1 VLGVDM
7 YFFDNGKEAF
17 DYLNNYIITQAKET
31 IEIQLFIW
39 RDDAIGRKIADSILE
54 AANRGVKVN
63 IYKDSLGAIFELAE
77 ENKKSLF
84 HDSLSL
90 DMKIKSYLMDMFYP
104 MKGKNKFWSLG
115 NDDYINK
122 FKTHCNINLYNDKVL
137 NNHSKYLIVDN
148 EILIISGMNF
158 EQKEYSK
165 DLLSRKYYDF
175 MVVEKSKDLVS
186 RFKESNDDN
195 RLNLK
200 EPSMSINFYKNDR
213 NSFNIKEGYIN
224 CIEQSEKQ
232 IDLVMAYLDNN
243 EIIDILIKKCKSGI
257 VLNIYVPQRSNIQ
270 KDLNLKVLKKIFV
283 STSGKVNIFL
293 CKEMIHG
300 KFIMIDN
307 SYVNFGSANL
317 NNAGLNLMFETNI
330 GFFSDNHKLTNLI
343 NNVLYKIKADSI
355 LVKRPSFKYNPLR
368 AFVEYIFTS

>member
-1 VLGVDM
+1 M

-17 DYLNNYIITQAKET
+17 DYLNNYVITQAKET
-31 IEIQLFIW
+31 IDIQMFIW

-63 IYKDSLGAIFELAE
+63 IFKDSLGAIFELAE

-90 DMKIKSYLMDMFYP
+90 DMKIKSYLMDKFYP
-104 MKGKNKFWSLG
+104 MKGKKKLWSLG
-115 NDDYINK
+115 NDKYISE
-122 FKTHCNINLYNDKVL
+122 FKNHCNINLYNDEVL

-148 EILIISGMNF
+148 ELLIISGMNF
-158 EQKEYSK
+158 EQKEYSN

-175 MVVEKSKDLVS
+175 MIVEKSKDLVS
-186 RFKESNDDN
+186 RFKESDHNN
-195 RLNLK
+195 RVNLK
-200 EPSMSINFYKNDR
+200 KSSMSIDFYKNDR
-213 NSFNIKEGYIN
+213 KSFNIKEGYIN

-243 EIIDILIKKCKSGI
+243 EIIDILVKKCRSGI
-257 VLNIYVPQRSNIQ
+257 VLNIYVPQSSNIQ
-270 KDLNLKVLKKIFV
+270 KDLNLKILEKIFLY
-283 STSGKVNIFL
+283 TDGKVNIFL

-330 GFFSDNHKLTNLI
+330 GFFSDNHKLTDLI
-343 NNVLYKIKADSI
+343 NNVLNKIKSDSI
-355 LVKRPSFKYNPLR
+355 LVDHPSFKYNRLR
-368 AFVEYIFTS
+368 AFVEYIFTL